1 MRWLHFEMGALTVFP
16 VAAPAFPVAA
26 PVFSFAPVF
35 LCPPAVVA
43 CGVCP
48 ASADRPVG
56 RHDRPV
62 RHEPCGRLRRPPKA
76 SPFRRSKPAF
86 RERSR
91 RKPKEGKHVSQ
102 PTGIKK
108 GIPLYPNLVNLKTNT
123 MKNTMQRYGFAYYVP
138 SVHTKNLPSLIF
150 FHGSVTFLPTSI
162 YKYLPIQI
170 PGRHFAPPCPASPD
184 SRPAL

>member
-1 MRWLHFEMGALTVFP
+1 MRWPHFEMGALTVFP
-16 VAAPAFPVAA
+16 VAAPVFPVAA
-26 PVFSFAPVF
+26 PVFSVAPVF
-35 LCPPAVVA
+35 LCPPAVSA
-43 CGVCP
+43 SGVCP

-56 RHDRPV
+56 RHGRPAAIGYGV

-123 MKNTMQRYGFAYYVP
+123 MKNTMQRYGSAFAYLFSRFCY
-138 SVHTKNLPSLIF
+138 IF
-150 FHGSVTFLPTSI
+150 ANFDL
-162 YKYLPIQI
+162 QI
-170 PGRHFAPPCPASPD
+170 SPHPNPRAAFRAAVSPLPASPD

>member
-1 MRWLHFEMGALTVFP
+1 MRWPHFEMGALTVFP
-16 VAAPAFPVAA
+16 VAAPAFPVTAPVFPVAA
-26 PVFSFAPVF
+26 PVFSVAPVF

-43 CGVCP
+43 SGVCP

-56 RHDRPV
+56 RHDRPAAIGYGV
-62 RHEPCGRLRRPPKA
+62 RHEPCGRLRRPPRA

-123 MKNTMQRYGFAYYVP
+123 MKNTMQRYPDCANQPNVSAGIV
-138 SVHTKNLPSLIF
+138 SEGIF
-150 FHGSVTFLPTSI
+150 S
-162 YKYLPIQI
+162 
-170 PGRHFAPPCPASPD
+170 
-184 SRPAL
+184 